1 MSKKSANVKE
11 DLKEKCPRCG
21 SLEFS
26 IESGPHQKRYCS
38 ECNNVWVPL
47 NRTEIELQY
56 VKEALAQLQMKY
68 DILQKENQKLKS
80 EKELFE

>member
-1 MSKKSANVKE
+1 MSKKNVSKE

-26 IESGPHQKRYCS
+26 IENGPHQKRYCA
-38 ECNNVWVPL
+38 ECNNVWAPL

-56 VKEALAQLQMKY
+56 VKEELMKLQLKY
-68 DILQKENQKLKS
+68 DSLQKENQKLK
-80 EKELFE
+80 EGKEIFK